1 MSINPLTVLA
11 AITLFVLVFVLGF
24 VLKRRGRPHHVLLL
38 TAHKLLALAALILLA
53 AGFTLGWIGCAICAS
68 GKREDACRAAY
79 NEGIR
84 RAAQTRAEL
93 FELATD
99 GLDAGDEP

>member
-1 MSINPLTVLA
+1 VSPVAGIA
-11 AITLFVLVFVLGF
+11 AAGTLPGTPW
-24 VLKRRGRPHHVLLL
+24 GY
-38 TAHKLLALAALILLA
+38 LALAAVVLLA

-84 RAAQTRAEL
+84 RAAETKAEL

>member
-1 MSINPLTVLA
+1 MNTAIA
-11 AITLFVLVFVLGF
+11 AAVMWPDT
-24 VLKRRGRPHHVLLL
+24 PWWY
-38 TAHKLLALAALILLA
+38 LALAALILLA

>member
-1 MSINPLTVLA
+1 MSPVAGIA
-11 AITLFVLVFVLGF
+11 AAGTLPGTPW
-24 VLKRRGRPHHVLLL
+24 GY
-38 TAHKLLALAALILLA
+38 LALAAVVLLA

>member
-1 MSINPLTVLA
+1 MSPVAGIA
-11 AITLFVLVFVLGF
+11 AAGTLPGTPW
-24 VLKRRGRPHHVLLL
+24 GY
-38 TAHKLLALAALILLA
+38 LALAAVVLLA

-84 RAAQTRAEL
+84 RAAETKAEL